1 MIKVLHVL
9 PSLSLKLGGPTQ
21 VALNLV
27 SALRKIGINAEI
39 ATTNDDQDTT
49 LEVPLRQRVIYHN
62 VPVYFFPRFPV
73 RMKEFLFSAELT
85 QWLWR
90 HQKNYDLVET
100 HYLFSYASSCSAAIA
115 RQFGTPYLVNTI
127 GQLTPWALSQGQLK
141 KKIYSAIIERRNLNR
156 AAAIHCTSNG
166 EAEDVTQFGIQTPKI
181 VLPLGVTPPVFI
193 PDAKQK
199 LRQQYQIPADVPVIL
214 FLSRLH
220 PKKRPDLLLKTL
232 SHISPDHFFYLIM
245 AGSGESAYVKTLQDL
260 TTTLNLSSRTVF
272 TDFVTGHD
280 KDLLLQGSDL
290 FVLPTYSENF
300 GIALAEAMVAGLP
313 VITTAGTQIAP
324 EIAYAQAGLIVDG
337 DSTALGSAISQL
349 LQNPHQ
355 RVILGQNGQQF
366 ALHNYAWPSIAQNLA
381 IAYEAIVNQHPL
393 PDCVLPIT
401 NYSIDKNHDLT

>member
-27 SALRKIGINAEI
+27 SALREIEIDAEI
-39 ATTNDDQDTT
+39 ATTNDDQDTV
-49 LEVPLRQRVIYHN
+49 LDVPLRERVIYQN
-62 VPVYFFPRFPV
+62 VPVYFFPRFPI
-73 RMKEFLFSAELT
+73 RIKEFLFSTELT
-85 QWLWR
+85 RWLWQ

-100 HYLFSYASSCSAAIA
+100 HYLFSYAPSCSAAIA
-115 RQFGTPYLVNTI
+115 RQFKTPYFVNTI
-127 GQLTPWALSQGQLK
+127 GQLTPWALAQGQLK
-141 KKIYSAIIERRNLNR
+141 KKIYSAIIEKQNLNQ

-166 EAEDVTQFGIQTPKI
+166 EAEDVTQFGIKTPKM
-181 VLPLGVTPPVFI
+181 VLPLGVTPPIPI

-199 LRQQYQIPADVPVIL
+199 LCQQYQIPADVPIIL

-220 PKKRPDLLLKTL
+220 PKKRPDLLLQTL
-232 SHISPDHFFYLIM
+232 GQLSLDCPFHLIM
-245 AGSGESAYVKTLQDL
+245 AGSGESAYVKILQDL
-260 TTTLNLSSRTVF
+260 VTTLNLSNRTVF
-272 TDFVTGHD
+272 TGFVTGQD

-300 GIALAEAMVAGLP
+300 GIVLAEAMVAGLP

-324 EIAYAQAGLIVDG
+324 DIARVKAGLIVDG

-355 RVILGQNGQQF
+355 CAILGQNGQRF
-366 ALHNYAWPSIAQNLA
+366 ALNNYAWPSIARNLA
-381 IAYEAIVNQHPL
+381 SAYGAIVNQQPL
-393 PDCVLPIT
+393 PDCVLPKAPLDPSVKT
-401 NYSIDKNHDLT
+401 MT